1 MNLAFNK
8 NEDEL
13 KLLIS
18 EMARRHA
25 KIEKG
30 GGEKKLQK
38 QRDSGKLTAR
48 ERISFLVDKKKPCLE
63 IGSFAGDDVLQ
74 AELS

>member
-30 GGEKKLQK
+30 GGEKNYKSNAILVNSLQE
-38 QRDSGKLTAR
+38 SA
-48 ERISFLVDKKKPCLE
+48 SVFW
-63 IGSFAGDDVLQ
+63 
-74 AELS
+74 

>member
-25 KIEKG
+25 KVEKG
-30 GGEKKLQK
+30 GGEKRLQK
-38 QRDSGKLTAR
+38 QRDAGKLTAR
-48 ERISFLVDKKKPCLE
+48 SASV
-63 IGSFAGDDVLQ
+63 SW
-74 AELS
+74 

>member
-18 EMARRHA
+18 EMARRLA
-25 KIEKG
+25 KVEKG
-30 GGEKKLQK
+30 GG
-38 QRDSGKLTAR
+38 
-48 ERISFLVDKKKPCLE
+48 
-63 IGSFAGDDVLQ
+63 
-74 AELS
+74 